1 MAKKKPPEEH
11 ENLERWLVSYGDFIT
26 LLFATFV
33 VLYALSQIDLSDLG
47 KLEDGMKKAFNAPS
61 LLEGTDSILTGKES
75 LLDFEI
81 ADSAIPPLMMEY
93 VSQKYEEQSFKDIK
107 ESVDEMK
114 KNGDLQGVDAKI
126 TDAGLVI
133 SFKDDFLF
141 YSASATLTDKALK
154 TLDNIGALISE
165 KFALHYIRV
174 EGHTD
179 NQPINSFLYPSNWE
193 LSGARS
199 SSIIRYLIQRFKFM
213 PNLFT
218 AVGYGDTRPVIDNIT
233 PENRAKNR
241 RVEIL
246 VLKNKFKGL
255 EHASVSILVKSKQA
269 QEQFQKEREQ
279 ALQTITQSSPEL
291 KRLKESRAKKSK
303 NNSDAEQINSVN
315 LKDGQSTS
323 NEVSDTQ
330 EDNSIS
336 IKNKSIY
343 EQVGKGD
350 ASSVKNQNED
360 DNWLNN
366 SKNNKILQ
374 RDINKQFD
382 MVGQ

>member
-179 NQPINSFLYPSNWE
+179 SQPINSFLYPSNWE

-218 AVGYGDTRPVIDNIT
+218 SVGYGDTRPVIDNAT

-255 EHASVSILVKSKQA
+255 EHASASILTQSKQA
-269 QEQFQKEREQ
+269 QDKFQKERENI
-279 ALQTITQSSPEL
+279 LQSVTQSSPEL
-291 KRLKESRAKKSK
+291 KRLKESKAAKAKDNKNSKDKSK
-303 NNSDAEQINSVN
+303 DNDNSLAPDS
-315 LKDGQSTS
+315 
-323 NEVSDTQ
+323 Q

-343 EQVGKGD
+343 EQVGKNN
-350 ASSVKNQNED
+350 SSELNSMDD
-360 DNWLNN
+360 DNWLGN
-366 SKNNKILQ
+366 SKNNKVLQ